1 MQGKEAEKS
10 VDMKKTD
17 NCRICR
23 RVGEKLFLKGE
34 KCNSPACPFL
44 KRSYA
49 PGDAGPRS
57 KNRKGSDYL
66 LQLIEKQKARAIYGL
81 NERQMASYFES
92 ARKTVGQTGP
102 KLIELLERRLD
113 NAAYRVGFAPSRD
126 EARQMV
132 GHGKIL
138 INGKKVNSGSYM
150 VKISDKIAS
159 KSPMTK
165 LSSKNSMRWVKV
177 LGPAEAQ
184 VIDVPNKDDVS
195 QINEQLI
202 IEYYSR

>member
-1 MQGKEAEKS
+1 MQGKETEKS

-66 LQLIEKQKARAIYGL
+66 LQLVEKQKARAIYGL

-150 VKISDKIAS
+150 VKISDKIAL
-159 KSPMTK
+159 KSPKTK
-165 LSSKNSMRWVKV
+165 LSSKNGIRWIKV

-184 VIDVPNKDDVS
+184 VTDVPNKDDVS